1 MSPQSAAQRS
11 KVPGHQALGEPLCE
25 RILSPACSSRSLWSL
40 ERLVSDAGAQAT
52 SSASSPSYRQLRPRA
67 VEPKRVGLFE
77 TAKRRT
83 QWVHIRWLT

>member
-1 MSPQSAAQRS
+1 MSPLSRPPNGAR
-11 KVPGHQALGEPLCE
+11 VPGHK
-25 RILSPACSSRSLWSL
+25 ACTNHCARGSVAGMLVEITVVDL

-52 SSASSPSYRQLRPRA
+52 SSVVAQLPTAEASHRGATRSRRDR
-67 VEPKRVGLFE
+67 